1 MKFFYLIV
9 DFKVSPISV
18 DCDNNIVGVTIR
30 LRQTWMDNRICH
42 KQDINETAD
51 IGVSIIPSRMG
62 RDPES
67 GIPQVIWMPNLYFFA
82 LSKMEIQ
89 TNFEQQTLM
98 WMFEDHEGDTYV
110 SYDSQFDL
118 YVKCPMFYK
127 FYPFDEQECLVSV
140 SSADLVSSK
149 LVFNMPKNVTKGRAP
164 NAVGEFD
171 TEIIQLTEDIST
183 TLVYNSSYFMA
194 DKHEDHQV
202 KSTWAYT
209 GFKLK
214 LDRRYSRHVFNYY
227 LPTIMMVLLSWVSFL
242 VPQDDVNARIAL
254 LVTMLLVVVTIL
266 NTANDN
272 SPNAR
277 EGPTAL
283 LFWILSMIFFI
294 FLALLCHCAA
304 MLYRRRKE
312 VVVPTARKNS
322 CYKEPQA
329 LDRQTSSI
337 PLVQQGKSG
346 DNNDPSPED
355 QKPELFRFRK
365 SKKTMMDFAIFPIL
379 CIVLLLYSIVY
390 ICVCI

>member
-1 MKFFYLIV
+1 
-9 DFKVSPISV
+9 
-18 DCDNNIVGVTIR
+18 
-30 LRQTWMDNRICH
+30 
-42 KQDINETAD
+42 
-51 IGVSIIPSRMG
+51 
-62 RDPES
+62 
-67 GIPQVIWMPNLYFFA
+67 
-82 LSKMEIQ
+82 ME
-89 TNFEQQTLM
+89 
-98 WMFEDHEGDTYV
+98 
-110 SYDSQFDL
+110 
-118 YVKCPMFYK
+118 YK
-127 FYPFDEQECLVSV
+127 FYPFDEQVCSFSI
-140 SSADLVSSK
+140 SSADLVASK
-149 LVFNMPKNVTKGRAP
+149 LVFNMTKKVAKGSAP
-164 NAVGEFD
+164 NALGEFD